1 MFHNKNQLCWSLGEC
16 GMATLNRLEIRDD
29 RVVFGKLGNLYRL
42 QRLYGYVPPIA
53 LNDSGLKEKRLFSMN
68 K

>member
-1 MFHNKNQLCWSLGEC
+1 MWKANSKP
-16 GMATLNRLEIRDD
+16 TRDD
-29 RVVFGKLGNLYRL
+29 HVVFGKLGNLYRL